1 MPMWN
6 RAPVPFASIA
16 PLMAS
21 LIMVGTVAWADP
33 AEATAADLYY
43 ERSVAVAA
51 QSKCQLFEPGVAAAL
66 SAATLQAR
74 GAALRSG
81 VEASQLA
88 ASSTRARA
96 RVDQVSCQD
105 AQLRL
110 MASRVEAGFAGWS
123 RAARISFAGDR
134 SAWHGDRFESKQT
147 GWRLAQDAL
156 TGTSPVRLGLV
167 GRSPSLVQLATV
179 VSFKGRN
186 RPYAARLVVRNATAL
201 PRPWLSGEGLPPPSA
216 QMSFFATGVSAA
228 PAPLLK
234 TGERQGEQWLFA
246 HAAIEAMA
254 RLDPRETVRIEFLFR
269 DDSVASAQFEVGD
282 FAAGR
287 AFLNMGPI

>member
-1 MPMWN
+1 MWN
-6 RAPVPFASIA
+6 RVTPSFASLC

-21 LIMVGTVAWADP
+21 LIVAGVSVWAGP
-33 AEATAADLYY
+33 AQATASELYY

-51 QSKCQLFEPGVAAAL
+51 QTKCRLFEPNVAAAL

-105 AQLRL
+105 EQLRL

-134 SAWHGDRFESKQT
+134 SAWHGDRFESKQA
-147 GWRLAQDAL
+147 GWRLAQDAM
-156 TGTSPVRLGLV
+156 TGTSPVRLGLM
-167 GRSPSLVQLATV
+167 GRSPSQVQLATV

-186 RPYAARLVVRNATAL
+186 RPYAARLVMRNTQAL
-201 PRPWLSGEGLPPPSA
+201 PRPWLSGDGLPPVSV
-216 QMSFFATGVSAA
+216 QSSFFASGVKSA
-228 PAPLLK
+228 PQPLLQR
-234 TGERQGEQWLFA
+234 GQRQGEQWLFGS
-246 HAAIEAMA
+246 AAIEALT
-254 RLDPRETVRIEFLFR
+254 RLDPRETVQVEFLFR
-269 DDSVASAQFEVGD
+269 DDSVATVRFEVGD

-287 AFLNMGPI
+287 AFLSMGPI